1 MNRKATVM
9 EKFQSIWTGM
19 RSWVIPLILALMGSI
34 NLLAQSPPYSARLSG
49 FNTASAN
56 LDQARNGASD
66 APRSPVDWVNGNAGA
81 SNAHYIEGFSIPYRL
96 IMRNLPTSSQIVSA
110 GGADGKIHIILEYDI
125 RNSDKHAMDYLT
137 GYQRLEPHTQFTNQ
151 DPTHLAEVVNP
162 LYDPSTGFLIFN
174 GSTPTPSMLP
184 IPEPPTPG
192 TDPNAMPRASFNNL
206 PTSEKMMVLWGGQ
219 LTNISYGPAG
229 NLSAK
234 SAPQLIYVSFIPT
247 GGTAL
252 LSWGGHIASRLDWG
266 QGASAA
272 NINGSPYHMH
282 LVDWN
287 LNNLGAQ
294 DRSLSTA
301 AVVVFPPCEIS
312 GPEWICVNDGGPYI
326 YSADV
331 STMPGARLSYQWS
344 LFDNSAGASI
354 QTGTE
359 SQQQAYINPGTTGG
373 TFKVKVVITDLDTRV
388 SSTCYL
394 HDMNGSDTM
403 EGALPVQVVAVSV
416 DAVATDVS
424 CYGLQN
430 GTLAVTGSGYSSLLL
445 FKDGTQLGDTVVT
458 AGSFT
463 FTGLAPGSYVVR
475 AYADSLA
482 CNKASD
488 PDIIRQPPQVNVSV
502 SSKDI
507 TCYGAADGSVI
518 VTGSGY
524 TTLKLFLNGTL
535 LSTVTTTNSPYVFSG
550 LSPGSYYVEASALGY
565 RSAICT
571 AESGTENVEQPAQI
585 TIRISSTDVRCYGD
599 GDGSVTA
606 TGSGYTSLKLYRGS
620 EVVGTV
626 TTTTSPYVFSN
637 LTPGVYKVEAI
648 AAGNE
653 SSTCNAMSGTEN
665 VEQPEQVTVRITAQD
680 AVCNDESNGLITVY
694 GDGYSKLE
702 LVDDTQVLA
711 TFNTSSNP
719 HVFDHLPPGSY
730 RVIAYGNGNQGAE
743 CKAESSAVLID
754 EPDAVS
760 CQITEPEFDKPVCGA
775 HQSNVLEASARGGTG
790 TITYS
795 WSINASNPSDQSR
808 WGIWSGQGTNSI
820 IFRAG
825 NYPATFILT
834 VTDANGCDSQ
844 CSIEVRGCASEYYCT
859 YTQGFYGNVG
869 GKGCSAEG
877 ELASAYEMMTDVLP
891 SGSVSFGNG
900 SRRFELFSTDL
911 TNGNIFNML
920 PGGKTPAALKGYA
933 TYSITSTWSNVPIE
947 RKGSNPGKIAN
958 NLLSQ
963 TMVLYFNIGQ
973 NLAFDLA
980 SLEITGPYLITAK
993 AENCGTKLAI
1003 PYEDLYT
1010 VIPQSVINYM
1020 TTAYASSGGA
1030 TVGNLLRLANH
1041 ILGGGTAGSLT
1052 PSMVNSAVDAI
1063 NRGFDECRVFIE
1075 FSSVKPGMLAS
1086 RNAYVPRF
1094 AGTDEHLDQPS
1105 EMLKDEPAKLK
1116 AIVYPNP
1123 FGDKAI
1129 ISFTPEENTTATVQ
1143 VFALNGVKIKDLFQ
1157 GAVEGGRNY
1166 EFEFSDS
1173 GNGGTVFIYRIVTP
1187 LGSQVGKLIRTGN
1200 AER

>member
-1 MNRKATVM
+1 M
-9 EKFQSIWTGM
+9 EKFQSSWTGM
-19 RSWVIPLILALMGSI
+19 RSWVIPLILALMGSVHV
-34 NLLAQSPPYSARLSG
+34 LAQSPPYTVKLSG

-56 LDQARNGASD
+56 LDQARNGAAD
-66 APRSPVDWVNGNAGA
+66 DPVSPVDWVNGNAGA
-81 SNAHYIEGFSIPYRL
+81 SNAHYIEGFSIPYR
-96 IMRNLPTSSQIVSA
+96 IVMRNLPTTSQIVAA
-110 GGADGKIHIILEYDI
+110 GGADGKVHMILEYDI
-125 RNSDKHAMDYLT
+125 RNSNKHAVDYLT
-137 GYQRLEPHTQFTNQ
+137 GYQRLEPHTQFTNI
-151 DPTHLAEVVNP
+151 DPTHLAEEVNP

-174 GSTPTPSMLP
+174 GTTPTPSMFP

-192 TDPNAMPRASFNNL
+192 SDPTAMPRPSFNHL
-206 PTSEKMMVLWGGQ
+206 PPSERMLVLWGGQ
-219 LTNISYGPAG
+219 ITNISYGPAG
-229 NLSAK
+229 DLTAK
-234 SAPQLIYVSFIPT
+234 NAPQLIYISFIPT

-252 LSWGGHIASRLDWG
+252 LSFGGHIASRLDWG
-266 QGASAA
+266 PNESASG
-272 NINGSPYHMH
+272 ISGSPYHMH

-287 LNNLGAQ
+287 LNNLGNQ

-301 AVVVFPPCEIS
+301 AVIVFPPCEIS
-312 GPEWICVNDGGPYI
+312 GPKWICTNDSGPFI
-326 YSADV
+326 YTADV
-331 STMPGARLSYQWS
+331 STMPGARLSYLWS
-344 LFDNSAGASI
+344 LFDNTAGASI
-354 QTGTE
+354 VSGTQT
-359 SQQQAYINPGTTGG
+359 QQQAYINPGTTGG
-373 TFKVKVVITDLDTRV
+373 SFKVKVVITDLDTRV

-394 HDMNGSDTM
+394 HDMNGSDSM

-430 GTLAVTGSGYSSLLL
+430 GTLAVTGSGYSSLVL
-445 FKDGTQLGDTVVT
+445 FKDGTQLGDTVTT
-458 AGSFT
+458 AGSYT

-475 AYADSLA
+475 AYADSLS

-488 PDIIRQPPQVNVSV
+488 PDIIRQPPQVSVSV

-507 TCYGAADGSVI
+507 TCYGAADGSVT

-524 TTLKLFLNGTL
+524 TNLKLFLNGVL
-535 LSTVTTTNSPYVFSG
+535 SSTVTTTTSPYNFSG
-550 LSPGSYYVEASALGY
+550 LSPGSYYVEASAQGY
-565 RSAICT
+565 RGATCSVT
-571 AESGTENVEQPAQI
+571 SGTENVEQPAQI
-585 TIRISSTDVRCYGD
+585 TIRISSTDVTCYGE

-653 SSTCNAMSGTEN
+653 RATCNAMSGTESI
-665 VEQPEQVTVRITAQD
+665 EQPEQVTVRITAQD
-680 AVCNDESNGLITVY
+680 VVCNGESNGSVTVY
-694 GDGYSKLE
+694 GDGYSRLE
-702 LVDDTQVLA
+702 LYDESERVQTSS
-711 TFNTSSNP
+711 TSSNP
-719 HVFDHLPPGSY
+719 YVFENLPPGSY
-730 RVIAYGNGNQGAE
+730 KVIAFGNGNQGAE
-743 CKAESSAVLID
+743 CQAESSTLRINEPALI
-754 EPDAVS
+754 S
-760 CQITEPEFDKPVCGA
+760 CQIAEPEFDKPVCGT
-775 HQSNVLEASARGGTG
+775 HQSNVLEATAQGGTG

-795 WSINASNPSDQSR
+795 WSVNASNPTDQSR

-834 VTDANGCDSQ
+834 VTDVNGCDSQ

-859 YTQGFYGNVG
+859 YTQGFYGNTG
-869 GKGCSAEG
+869 GKGCSAQG
-877 ELASAYEMMTDVLP
+877 EQSTALQMMTSVLP
-891 SGSVSFGNG
+891 SGSTNFGNG
-900 SRRFELFSTDL
+900 SKRFELFSTDL
-911 TNGNIFNML
+911 TNGNIFKML

-933 TYSITSTWSNVPIE
+933 TYSVTSTWPNVPIE
-947 RKGSNPGKIAN
+947 RKGSNDGKIAN

-973 NLAFDLA
+973 NLAFNLA
-980 SLEITGPYLITAK
+980 SLKITGPYLITAK
-993 AENCGTKLAI
+993 AENCGTRLAI

-1010 VIPQSVINYM
+1010 IIPQGVIDYM
-1020 TTAYASSGGA
+1020 STAYASSGGA

-1041 ILGGGTAGSLT
+1041 ILGGGSAGSLT

-1075 FSSVKPGMLAS
+1075 FSAVQPGMIAS
-1086 RNAYVPRF
+1086 RNAYIPKF
-1094 AGTDEHLDQPS
+1094 AGADELSDQPS
-1105 EMLKDEPAKLK
+1105 EMLKDEPSKLK
-1116 AIVYPNP
+1116 ANAYFNP

-1129 ISFTPEENTTATVQ
+1129 ISFTPAENTTATVQ
-1143 VFALNGVKIKDLFQ
+1143 VFSLNGVKVKDLFQ

-1166 EFEFSDS
+1166 EFEFNDS
-1173 GNGGTVFIYRIVTP
+1173 AIGGTVFIYRIVTP
-1187 LGSQVGKLIRTGN
+1187 LGSQVGRLIRTRT